1 MNYTFPKNFL
11 WGGATAANQCE
22 GAYNE
27 DGKGLDIQDF
37 MPDGIMKGPSNTVLE
52 RNLKLKGINPGLAV
66 ILVGEDN
73 ASKIYVK
80 NKKRCCDELGI
91 FSEEFYFPEDTSE
104 KEIINLIEKLNQ
116 DKKINGILVQLP
128 LPSHINQKN
137 ITESILP
144 EKDVDAFHSSTIGN
158 LLTNHTKLLPCTP
171 AGIIEIFH
179 RENISLVGKHCVIIG
194 RSNIVGKPLMHCCLN
209 KNATVTV
216 CHSKTQNLAQKAK
229 EADILISAI
238 GKAQFVT
245 ADMVKEN
252 AVVIDVG
259 INRLE
264 NGKITGDVDFENVKE
279 KASYITPV
287 PGGVG
292 PMTIAMLMNN
302 VIKATKRQNGMID

>member
-1 MNYTFPKNFL
+1 M
-11 WGGATAANQCE
+11 AIII
-22 GAYNE
+22 
-27 DGKGLDIQDF
+27 DGKELAKKI
-37 MPDGIMKGPSNTVLE
+37 
-52 RNLKLKGINPGLAV
+52 RANLKIECEELKNKQINPKLAV
-66 ILVGEDN
+66 IMVGDDP
-73 ASKIYVK
+73 ASKVYVR
-80 NKKRCCDELGI
+80 NKSKVCEDVGIEYKEYLLSSTTTQKELI
-91 FSEEFYFPEDTSE
+91 E
-104 KEIINLIEKLNQ
+104 LIEKLNQ
-116 DKKINGILVQLP
+116 DKTINGILLQSPIPANLD
-128 LPSHINQKN
+128 INEAFRTISPQ
-137 ITESILP
+137 
-144 EKDVDAFHSSTIGN
+144 KDVDGFNPLNVGKLVLNQDAFVS
-158 LLTNHTKLLPCTP
+158 CTP
-171 AGIIEIFH
+171 YGIMKMFE
-179 RENISLVGKHCVIIG
+179 EYNIDLTGKNVVILG